1 MSRALPQST
10 HPCPAAYR
18 GLARKVLLECGGQ
31 RNGHHHGTRI
41 PLLRLLSHVDGLSGE
56 VLETRQEAAQ
66 RGVLLHAR
74 AGVRSVALAKTFW
87 ILALI
92 SRAGRGRRS
101 QSSLVS
107 RQRPCL
113 LVGSGGVAPIV
124 PALPPRGTEQRLRG
138 TPQQLAAATSSEIP
152 FVCRIG
158 TQPPVD
164 SRAPEFRQ
172 GSRRHVLP
180 SDLRTAKAAPPA
192 PSSLLL
198 PRSGLKGQA
207 LLPKEVALT

>member
-1 MSRALPQST
+1 MFRALSQSA

-18 GLARKVLLECGGQ
+18 GLAGKVLLECGGQ

-66 RGVLLHAR
+66 SRVLLHAR
-74 AGVRSVALAKTFW
+74 AGLRSVALAKTFW

-124 PALPPRGTEQRLRG
+124 PASAPRGTEQHLRG
-138 TPQQLAAATSSEIP
+138 TDTSAAGCNNE
-152 FVCRIG
+152 
-158 TQPPVD
+158 
-164 SRAPEFRQ
+164 
-172 GSRRHVLP
+172 
-180 SDLRTAKAAPPA
+180 
-192 PSSLLL
+192 
-198 PRSGLKGQA
+198 PRGPLC
-207 LLPKEVALT
+207 L